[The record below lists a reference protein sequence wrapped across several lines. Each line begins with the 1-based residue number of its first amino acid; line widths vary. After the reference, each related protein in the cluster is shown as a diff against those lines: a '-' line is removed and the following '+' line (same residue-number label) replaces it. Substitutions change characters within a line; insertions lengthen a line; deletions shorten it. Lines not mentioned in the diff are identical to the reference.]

1 MKKLCLTG
9 IWTMA
14 GNGYNVNGRI
24 PGSVFSFLHID
35 NAILPDPSYRDNEQL
50 YLDISEHEYTFARTF
65 AYTPTGNPVRLVF
78 EGLDTLCTV
87 YLNGEKIADTDNM
100 HVCYEFDI
108 TALLQ
113 AGENT
118 LTVVCHPVNPYMKER
133 KANARLFG
141 ATDCM
146 EGYPYVRKAHCMMGW
161 DWGPRLPD
169 AGIWRSVYLLEKDS
183 AEIVD
188 FSVTQRHENDRVY
201 LTPSVMTDG
210 DCVVEVTLRAP
221 DGTETPLIANE
232 ENEVKNPLLWWPNGL
247 GEQPMYALTAKIKAQ
262 NAVVDEKTLKV
273 GLRTLELI
281 REKDD
286 FGEGFYHKVN
296 GVDMFAMGADY
307 IPEDNIFS
315 RITPE
320 RTRELLT
327 HCRDC
332 NFNAIR
338 VWGGGYY
345 PDDFFFD
352 ICDELGLVVFFD
364 LMFAC
369 SVYEPDEKMLKSI
382 QTEVE
387 QNLKR
392 IRHHACLGLICG
404 NNEIEWHF
412 HDYVAIS
419 GRQDV
424 KHLENI
430 YLNLFEDLLPKTV
443 KAVAPYLAYIPS
455 SPTSVGGFRDP
466 NGEGYGDCHDWEP
479 DYLVT
484 RNHFY
489 RYVSEFGFQSCPCLK
504 TVETFTA
511 EGDRNAHSRIM
522 DMHQRSG
529 GGNELMFS
537 FLTKNYLYPNDFAT
551 YLYATQVLQADAVK
565 YKVEHFRRNREHCKG
580 TLYWQLNDI
589 WQGTSWAS
597 IDYCGR
603 YKVLQYF
610 AKRFYAPVL
619 LSCEEVGETQTRR
632 SVNMERGVFS
642 TEKSARFVVTNDTMY
657 EMNGKIC
664 WELRDENSALLQSGE
679 EKISAKPLSVARLD
693 KIDFS
698 HINPQTAHLSFTLI
712 SDGKTLSQG
721 SVLFTQ
727 PKYYAFQNP
736 NLRCDVK
743 DGELTIYSDAYAKCV
758 WVEGVDGDV
767 ILDDNGFDMEKGCK
781 KVRILSG
788 SAEKFTLKSVYDIR

>member
-1 MKKLCLTG
+1 MKKLCLNG

-35 NAILPDPSYRDNEQL
+35 NKILPDPSYRDNEQL
-50 YLDISEHEYTFARTF
+50 YLDVSKHEYTFARAF
-65 AYTPTGNPVRLVF
+65 DYTPTGNPVRLVF

-100 HVCYEFDI
+100 HVCYEFDV
-108 TALLQ
+108 TALVQ

-133 KANARLFG
+133 NANARLFG

-188 FSVTQRHENDRVY
+188 FSVTQRHENGRVY
-201 LTPSVMTDG
+201 LTPSVATDG
-210 DCVVEVTLRAP
+210 DCVVEVILRAP

-232 ENEVKNPLLWWPNGL
+232 ENEVKNPMLWWPNGL

-262 NAVVDEKTLKV
+262 NTVVDEKTLQV

-424 KHLENI
+424 KHLEDV
-430 YLNLFEDLLPKTV
+430 YLNLFEDLFPKTV
-443 KAVAPYLAYIPS
+443 QAVAPYLAYIPS

-479 DYLVT
+479 DYLMT
-484 RNHFY
+484 RNRFY

-529 GGNELMFS
+529 GGNELMFN

-565 YKVEHFRRNREHCKG
+565 YKVEHFRRNRERCKG

-679 EKISAKPLSVARLD
+679 EEISAKPLSVARLD

-698 HINPQTAHLSFTLI
+698 HINPQTAHLTFTLS

-736 NLRCDVK
+736 NLRYDVK